1 MLGSFRVSAVP
12 ALRAVGTAYVTV
24 FRNTPLLVV
33 FVLIYYGLPELEIR
47 PSVFWRSTLALSLY
61 TSAFVC
67 EAVRSGVNAVAA
79 GQAEAARSIGMGF
92 GQTLRIVVLPQ
103 AFRAVIPPLANVLI
117 ALAKN
122 TSLVAAFGVA
132 DLTFRMRG
140 LINDNPGDVYA
151 DLRRDRAVLRAH
163 RGRHLADRPR
173 AGAQCGGRPMSSV
186 LFDIPG
192 PGGAAPSAHRQ
203 RGHVVVL
210 VVLAALALWKL
221 QAEGQLSAEAW
232 EVFVTPA
239 YMQALLEASA
249 GHVASSRR
257 WPSCSRSSSARCS
270 RSGGCPSGSGSA
282 GRPRWSSSSSAPSRC
297 SCSSSRSTWS
307 TATCS
312 GSSGRW

>member
-1 MLGSFRVSAVP
+1 MDVLWDNRQLLADAFGQTLALLGVSGADLAGVGHRAGIVPRVSPCPRCV
-12 ALRAVGTAYVTV
+12 AVGTAYVTV

-61 TSAFVC
+61 TSAFIC

-103 AFRAVIPPLANVLI
+103 AFRAVIPPLANVFI

-151 DLRRDRAVLRAH
+151 IFGGIALCYVLIVVAISLTARGLERSVAV
-163 RGRHLADRPR
+163 
-173 AGAQCGGRPMSSV
+173 
-186 LFDIPG
+186 
-192 PGGAAPSAHRQ
+192 
-203 RGHVVVL
+203 
-210 VVLAALALWKL
+210 
-221 QAEGQLSAEAW
+221 
-232 EVFVTPA
+232 
-239 YMQALLEASA
+239 
-249 GHVASSRR
+249 
-257 WPSCSRSSSARCS
+257 AR
-270 RSGGCPSGSGSA
+270 
-282 GRPRWSSSSSAPSRC
+282 
-297 SCSSSRSTWS
+297 
-307 TATCS
+307 
-312 GSSGRW
+312 